1 VPDKAKAGWIQR
13 QVAEQPLF
21 RGGIGIPNIYT
32 ELKALSAMAVGA
44 WAMSTRPQQQVV
56 GDILQRRHPGRD
68 NHLIPNECRPIQELS
83 PTMWAT
89 GRPWAELHFSAE
101 GADPTVEMR
110 ERQQLREAL
119 RFSLGTLT
127 TWTTGGLRICCTG
140 RSREV
145 IRANKVRRR
154 KEFGQC
160 TVETIRD
167 MPLRLIWLG
176 DAQGNEVQWNHYR
189 SIYASTAKM
198 TVGQVMTLEFEHG
211 AVVFK
216 PITHELP
223 MRSGIAHRFREVC
236 LSLVA
241 NFPELIGKQQDG
253 KLLHVT
259 HAGEDPHHVFEV
271 GGDGPARIM
280 HTWGTCTTEVE
291 WSREEETI
299 ETAVARRLGTDAT
312 KVAVEP
318 HPQLTRMK
326 PLWTGKRRWRQTRK
340 MYKQLINK
348 QRDVDSAIAVGKLNE
363 EMAIDN
369 ARVAAALQRLSW
381 KQVYRMEGVSAYQTQ
396 NIYKLKM
403 NRLRLWAGQEAG

>member
-1 VPDKAKAGWIQR
+1 
-13 QVAEQPLF
+13 
-21 RGGIGIPNIYT
+21 
-32 ELKALSAMAVGA
+32 
-44 WAMSTRPQQQVV
+44 
-56 GDILQRRHPGRD
+56 
-68 NHLIPNECRPIQELS
+68 
-83 PTMWAT
+83 
-89 GRPWAELHFSAE
+89 
-101 GADPTVEMR
+101 
-110 ERQQLREAL
+110 
-119 RFSLGTLT
+119 
-127 TWTTGGLRICCTG
+127 
-140 RSREV
+140 
-145 IRANKVRRR
+145 VRRR

-198 TVGQVMTLEFEHG
+198 TVGQVITLEFEQDG

-223 MRSGIAHRFREVC
+223 MHSGIAHRFREVC
-236 LSLVA
+236 LS
-241 NFPELIGKQQDG
+241 
-253 KLLHVT
+253 
-259 HAGEDPHHVFEV
+259 PHHVFEV

-299 ETAVARRLGTDAT
+299 ESAVARRLGTDAT